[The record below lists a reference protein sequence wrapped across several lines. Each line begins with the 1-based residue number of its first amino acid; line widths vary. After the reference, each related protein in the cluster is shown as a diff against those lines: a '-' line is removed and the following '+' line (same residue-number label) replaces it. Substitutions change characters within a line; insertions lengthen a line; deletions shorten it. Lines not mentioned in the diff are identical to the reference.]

1 MLPKGRIHAYEWVQ
15 HNRIARQVHQES
27 KMAYT
32 EVTKDNLESLV
43 QDSDMLIIDF
53 WAEWCGPCK
62 AFGPIFEKVAARYPD
77 ITFGKCNTE
86 VEREVAAAFDVKSI
100 PTLAI
105 FRDNVL
111 LFKEAGAF
119 PEHLLEEI
127 INKVSDLNMQEVHE
141 ELDKTA
147 SETDSETAPET
158 DAG

>member
-1 MLPKGRIHAYEWVQ
+1 
-15 HNRIARQVHQES
+15 
-27 KMAYT
+27 MAYT
-32 EVTKDNLESLV
+32 EVTKDNLENLV
-43 QDSDMLIIDF
+43 ENSAMLVIDF

-62 AFGPIFEKVAARYPD
+62 AFGPIFEKVADRYPD
-77 ITFGKCNTE
+77 ITFAKCDTE

-119 PEHLLEEI
+119 PENLLEEI
-127 INKVSDLNMQEVHE
+127 IDKVSDLDMKEVQE

-147 SETDSETAPET
+147 PEADSSEPAPEA
-158 DAG
+158 DAD